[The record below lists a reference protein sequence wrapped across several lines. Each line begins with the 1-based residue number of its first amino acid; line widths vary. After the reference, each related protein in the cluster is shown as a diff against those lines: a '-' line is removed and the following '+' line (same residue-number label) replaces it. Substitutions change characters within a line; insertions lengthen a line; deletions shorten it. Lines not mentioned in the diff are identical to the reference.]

1 MREVGGVEQGCK
13 KNANRLLFN
22 PMELVVQKREKFGKA
37 TNAMRKAGLVPA
49 ELYGRG
55 IANVHLSIPAKE
67 LRKVLKQSGENTMVN
82 VVIEGEK
89 RPVMIHS
96 LALDPVSDEITNVD
110 LYQVRLDEKIKVR
123 VPVEFTG
130 ESQAIKEKNGL
141 LVKAMQ
147 EIEVE
152 ALPTNIPRSIVADIS
167 KIADIGQ
174 SVYVKDLA
182 FEKGVEP
189 IVDGE
194 SVVAT
199 VTAKMTEEQEAALA
213 AEVKPEDVKVETEE
227 KKEAR
232 DAAKAAEAPAGGAAP
247 AGDKK

>member
-1 MREVGGVEQGCK
+1 
-13 KNANRLLFN
+13 
-22 PMELVVQKREKFGKA
+22 MELVVQKREKFGKA
-37 TNAMRKAGLVPA
+37 TKAMRKAGLVPA

-67 LRKVLKQSGENTMVN
+67 LRKVLKQSGENTMVD
-82 VVIEGEK
+82 VMIDGEK
-89 RPVMIHS
+89 RPVMIHE

-123 VPVEFTG
+123 VPVEFVG
-130 ESQAIKEKNGL
+130 ESDAVKSKNGL

-152 ALPTNIPRSIVADIS
+152 SLPTDIPRSVSVDIS

-174 SVYVKDLA
+174 SVHVKDLVLP
-182 FEKGVEP
+182 KGVE
-189 IVDGE
+189 VVADGE

-232 DAAKAAEAPAGGAAP
+232 DAEKAAAEPATAGKAPAGGAPTAE
-247 AGDKK
+247 KK

>member
-1 MREVGGVEQGCK
+1 M
-13 KNANRLLFN
+13 
-22 PMELVVQKREKFGKA
+22 
-37 TNAMRKAGLVPA
+37 
-49 ELYGRG
+49 
-55 IANVHLSIPAKE
+55 
-67 LRKVLKQSGENTMVN
+67 
-82 VVIEGEK
+82 
-89 RPVMIHS
+89 
-96 LALDPVSDEITNVD
+96 
-110 LYQVRLDEKIKVR
+110 DEKIKVK
-123 VPVEFTG
+123 VPVEFVG

-152 ALPTNIPRSIVADIS
+152 ALPTNIPRSVIADIS

-174 SVYVKDLA
+174 SVYVKDLKFA
-182 FEKGVEP
+182 DGVVA

-199 VTAKMTEEQEAALA
+199 VTAKMTEEQEAALS

-232 DAAKAAEAPAGGAAP
+232 DAVKAAAAEPATAGKTPAAGATP
-247 AGDKK
+247 AAKPTAEKK

>member
-1 MREVGGVEQGCK
+1 
-13 KNANRLLFN
+13 
-22 PMELVVQKREKFGKA
+22 MELAVQKREKFGKA
-37 TNAMRKAGLVPA
+37 TNALRRSGLIPA

-55 IANVHLSIPAKE
+55 VANVHLAIPAKE

-82 VVIEGEK
+82 VVIDGK
-89 RPVMIHS
+89 THPVMIHE
-96 LALDPVSDEITNVD
+96 LAHDPVTDEVTNVD

-123 VPVEFTG
+123 VPVEFIG

-147 EIEVE
+147 ELEIE
-152 ALPTNIPRSIVADIS
+152 ALPTNIPRSVSADIS
-167 KIADIGQ
+167 KIVDIGQ
-174 SVYVKDLA
+174 SVYVKDLVMA
-182 FEKGVEP
+182 DGVKA

-199 VTAKMTEEQEAALA
+199 VTAKMTEEQEAALS

-227 KKEAR
+227 KKEVR
-232 DAAKAAEAPAGGAAP
+232 DAAKAAAETPAAGAPAAE
-247 AGDKK
+247 KK

>member
-1 MREVGGVEQGCK
+1 
-13 KNANRLLFN
+13 
-22 PMELVVQKREKFGKA
+22 MELAVQKREKFGKA
-37 TNAMRKAGLVPA
+37 TNALRRAGLIPA

-55 IANVHLSIPAKE
+55 VENLHLAIPAKE

-82 VVIEGEK
+82 VVIDGK
-89 RPVMIHS
+89 THPVMIHE
-96 LALDPVSDEITNVD
+96 LAHDPVTDEVTNVD

-123 VPVEFTG
+123 VPVEFVG
-130 ESQAIKEKNGL
+130 ESEAVKNKNGL

-152 ALPTNIPRSIVADIS
+152 ALPTSIPRSVSADIS
-167 KIADIGQ
+167 RILDIGQ
-174 SVYVKDLA
+174 SVYVKDLTLA
-182 FEKGVEP
+182 DGVKA
-189 IVDGE
+189 IVDGD

-227 KKEAR
+227 KKEVR
-232 DAAKAAEAPAGGAAP
+232 AAEKAASEAPSDTKAMEGKPAAE
-247 AGDKK
+247 KK

>member
-1 MREVGGVEQGCK
+1 
-13 KNANRLLFN
+13 
-22 PMELVVQKREKFGKA
+22 MELAVQKREKFGKA

-55 IANVHLSIPAKE
+55 VANVHLAIPIKE
-67 LRKVLKQSGENTMVN
+67 LRKVLKQSGENTMVE
-82 VVIEGEK
+82 VVVDGK
-89 RPVMIHS
+89 KHPVMIHE
-96 LALDPVSDEITNVD
+96 LAHDPVSDEITNVD

-123 VPVEFTG
+123 VPVEFVG
-130 ESQAIKEKNGL
+130 ESDAVKSKNGL

-152 ALPTNIPRSIVADIS
+152 SLPTSIPRSISADIS
-167 KIADIGQ
+167 KILEIGQ
-174 SVYVKDLA
+174 SVHVKDLVLP
-182 FEKGVEP
+182 KGVEVT
-189 IVDGE
+189 VDGE
-194 SVVAT
+194 SVIAT

-232 DAAKAAEAPAGGAAP
+232 DAAKAAAEAPAGGAAP
-247 AGDKK
+247 TAEKK